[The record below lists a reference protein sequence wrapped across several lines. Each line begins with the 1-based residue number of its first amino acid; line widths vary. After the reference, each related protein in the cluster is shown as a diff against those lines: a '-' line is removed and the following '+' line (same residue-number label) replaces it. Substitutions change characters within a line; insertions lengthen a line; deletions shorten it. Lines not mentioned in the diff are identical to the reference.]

1 MAAKNQ
7 EVKKETPAPEQ
18 PAEGLNS
25 PWSGGQKQWRA
36 PIGQDGPTVPLDLP
50 IANAPTSMSV
60 IASPAATPVPDR
72 DAIID
77 ITTPGPPPRQAQ
89 QSQPEPEVP
98 QEVLD
103 AVQWFYLDPQQQEH
117 GESAMSWT
125 KSRV

>member
-1 MAAKNQ
+1 MAARQQ
-7 EVKKETPAPEQ
+7 EAKKEAPAAEQ
-18 PAEGLNS
+18 PAEGLAS
-25 PWSGGQKQWRA
+25 PWSGAQKQWRA

-72 DAIID
+72 DATID

-89 QSQPEPEVP
+89 QPPQSEPEVS

-103 AVQWFYLDPQQQEH
+103 AVKWYYLDPQQQEH
-117 GESAMSWT
+117 GECAMP
-125 KSRV
+125 